1 MVRLRFQK
9 VFLTAKIKYQ
19 AETTVKG
26 LQMDIKEIKKVLV
39 IKLCCIG
46 DIIQATP
53 SLRALKEAG
62 YEVHFLCIKW
72 VSDLVDMVPFID
84 RKYVVESQSASEMLK
99 IIPALRR
106 EKYDMIINFH
116 RDIKSNI
123 FAAVLGAK
131 YRAGFNWNN
140 KGVFLTHKCEFDPSQ
155 HEALRYL
162 SVVKTAGF
170 KVNEDHTQINAPEN
184 TGINLNLAAG
194 LKAGLFPGGG
204 KNPGTVMVTKRWP
217 VSKFAAL
224 IDMLKEKNIT
234 PYILG
239 GEIDTDV
246 AEEIIKLRPDVKFLK
261 TADLKQLAY
270 VISKMDV
277 FVAGDTGPLHMAA
290 ALGVKTIGLFGPSS
304 ADLVGVRGKN
314 SVNIWQREKCSP
326 CYIPET
332 VHKREFLKCTDNICM
347 KNISAETV
355 FAVITKI
362 LQKGEK

>member
-1 MVRLRFQK
+1 MD
-9 VFLTAKIKYQ
+9 
-19 AETTVKG
+19 VK
-26 LQMDIKEIKKVLV
+26 QIKKVLV
-39 IKLCCIG
+39 VKLCCIG

-62 YEVHFLCIKW
+62 CEVHFLCIKW
-72 VSDLVDMVPFID
+72 VSDLVDMIP
-84 RKYVVESQSASEMLK
+84 YVDKKIVTGSQSLPEMLK
-99 IIPALRR
+99 VLPVLRR

-123 FAAVLGAK
+123 FIAALGAK

-140 KGVFLTHKCEFDPSQ
+140 KGLFLTHKTVFNPAQ

-162 SVVKTAGF
+162 SVVQGAGF
-170 KVNEDHTQINAPEN
+170 AVKENHTYIKAPEDIGFN
-184 TGINLNLAAG
+184 FNLSGG

-217 VSKFAAL
+217 VSRFAEL
-224 IDMLKEKNIT
+224 IDMLKLKNIT

-239 GEIDTDV
+239 GEIDSDV
-246 AEEIIKLRPDVKFLK
+246 AEEIIKLRPDIQFLK
-261 TADLKQLAY
+261 TGNLKQLVY
-270 VISKMDV
+270 VISKMDI

-304 ADLVGVRGKN
+304 SDLVGVRGKY
-314 SVNIWQREKCSP
+314 SVNIWQKEKCAP

-332 VHKREFLKCTDNICM
+332 VHERKFLECRDNICM
-347 KNISAETV
+347 KNISAEKV
-355 FAVITKI
+355 FAEITK
-362 LQKGEK
+362 LLESGEK

>member
-1 MVRLRFQK
+1 
-9 VFLTAKIKYQ
+9 
-19 AETTVKG
+19 
-26 LQMDIKEIKKVLV
+26 MDVTKIKKVLV

-62 YEVHFLCIKW
+62 CEVHFLCIKW
-72 VSDLVDMVPFID
+72 VSDLVDMIP
-84 RKYVVESQSASEMLK
+84 YVDKKFVVASQSFPEMLK
-99 IIPALRR
+99 ALPELRR

-116 RDIKSNI
+116 RDVKSNLYI
-123 FAAVLGAK
+123 AALGAK
-131 YRAGFNWNN
+131 YRAGFNWEN
-140 KGVFLTHKCEFDPSQ
+140 KGIFLTHKFKFDPAQ

-162 SVVKTAGF
+162 SVVKGAGF
-170 KVNEDHTQINAPEN
+170 AVKENHTLIKAPEN
-184 TGINLNLAAG
+184 TVVKFSLSGG

-217 VSKFAAL
+217 VSRFAEL

-239 GEIDTDV
+239 GEIDIDV

-270 VISKMDV
+270 VISKMDI

-304 ADLVGVRGKN
+304 ADLVGVRGKH

-332 VHKREFLKCTDNICM
+332 VHEKKFLNCTDNICM
-347 KNISAETV
+347 KNISVDTV
-355 FAVITKI
+355 FAEIKR
-362 LQKGEK
+362 LLESGEK

>member
-1 MVRLRFQK
+1 
-9 VFLTAKIKYQ
+9 
-19 AETTVKG
+19 
-26 LQMDIKEIKKVLV
+26 
-39 IKLCCIG
+39 
-46 DIIQATP
+46 
-53 SLRALKEAG
+53 
-62 YEVHFLCIKW
+62 
-72 VSDLVDMVPFID
+72 
-84 RKYVVESQSASEMLK
+84 
-99 IIPALRR
+99 
-106 EKYDMIINFH
+106 
-116 RDIKSNI
+116 
-123 FAAVLGAK
+123 
-131 YRAGFNWNN
+131 
-140 KGVFLTHKCEFDPSQ
+140 
-155 HEALRYL
+155 
-162 SVVKTAGF
+162 
-170 KVNEDHTQINAPEN
+170 
-184 TGINLNLAAG
+184 AG

-217 VSKFAAL
+217 VSGFAAL

-246 AEEIIKLRPDVKFLK
+246 AEEIIKLSPDVRFLK

-314 SVNIWQREKCSP
+314 SVNIWQKEKCSP

-332 VHKREFLKCTDNICM
+332 VHKKEFLKCTDNICM

-355 FAVITKI
+355 SAEITK
-362 LQKGEK
+362 LLKKGEK